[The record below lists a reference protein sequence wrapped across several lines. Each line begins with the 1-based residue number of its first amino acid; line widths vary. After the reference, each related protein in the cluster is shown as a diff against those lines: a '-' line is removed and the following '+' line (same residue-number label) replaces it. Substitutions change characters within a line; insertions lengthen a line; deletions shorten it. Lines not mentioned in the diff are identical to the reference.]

1 MKEKEF
7 LQEVKEINLLQQALG
22 ILDWDTQTG
31 MPEKASAYRSEVDSY
46 LYSIYFSK
54 KIGPKIKEA
63 IRYFSE
69 HPEELSEVGTAVFAK
84 VKEEYDL
91 EHRVPEDLMRKYTAA
106 VSSAHGQW
114 QKARETQQFS
124 DFQHALNQ
132 NIELT
137 KQLIPYW
144 RKDEKT
150 NYDVL
155 LNQYEPGMTVEILD
169 KVFDQLKEG
178 ILSIR
183 RTLQEKG
190 TEPETDFLNRRMT
203 EKTTEEICS
212 ESNRTTWL

>member
-1 MKEKEF
+1 M
-7 LQEVKEINLLQQALG
+7 A
-22 ILDWDTQTG
+22 
-31 MPEKASAYRSEVDSY
+31 
-46 LYSIYFSK
+46 
-54 KIGPKIKEA
+54 
-63 IRYFSE
+63 
-69 HPEELSEVGTAVFAK
+69 
-84 VKEEYDL
+84 
-91 EHRVPEDLMRKYTAA
+91 
-106 VSSAHGQW
+106 
-114 QKARETQQFS
+114 KARETQQFS

-203 EKTTEEICS
+203 KN
-212 ESNRTTWL
+212 NRRDL

>member
-106 VSSAHGQW
+106 VSSAHG
-114 QKARETQQFS
+114 
-124 DFQHALNQ
+124 
-132 NIELT
+132 
-137 KQLIPYW
+137 
-144 RKDEKT
+144 
-150 NYDVL
+150 
-155 LNQYEPGMTVEILD
+155 
-169 KVFDQLKEG
+169 
-178 ILSIR
+178 
-183 RTLQEKG
+183 
-190 TEPETDFLNRRMT
+190 
-203 EKTTEEICS
+203 
-212 ESNRTTWL
+212 

>member
-1 MKEKEF
+1 M
-7 LQEVKEINLLQQALG
+7 A
-22 ILDWDTQTG
+22 
-31 MPEKASAYRSEVDSY
+31 
-46 LYSIYFSK
+46 
-54 KIGPKIKEA
+54 
-63 IRYFSE
+63 
-69 HPEELSEVGTAVFAK
+69 
-84 VKEEYDL
+84 
-91 EHRVPEDLMRKYTAA
+91 
-106 VSSAHGQW
+106 
-114 QKARETQQFS
+114 KARETQQFS

-190 TEPETDFLNRRMT
+190 LNLKQT
-203 EKTTEEICS
+203 F
-212 ESNRTTWL
+212 